1 MKSKI
6 FKGVILASAIAFINC
21 GDDSATSPLSS
32 TGDISSSSIEAT
44 AESSSSDDKCL
55 ASSLPNA
62 CGDAPVSSSD
72 ITPTSSSEIAP
83 ASSSDEAP
91 VSSADA
97 PSSSSDVQSS
107 SSDVASSSSEAQSS
121 SSEQVSSSS
130 EAPKGIF
137 LASGKE
143 EEKDQLKVVYK
154 TNTGWDNK
162 GILAYPEQLS
172 SDQKHGVVVWG
183 PGGGTEPGAYEGMIR
198 RLASHGFVVIALSVS
213 PGDASQASKAIDWL
227 ENKNKDSNDPFYQK
241 LELTKVGCSGHSMG
255 GLESEQ
261 AAIKDKRVFTA
272 FLNNSGDKNGGVIKN
287 FPKEKTAAVLYGEV
301 GMEKPNAIKD
311 YETATDI
318 KSCLIEMTAVRRTI
332 PKAVTAMVPVPGTA
346 WRQRLPGCAGSS
358 VAKTNVRQILW
369 VRLASI
375 SMEISSVNR
384 ANGKP
389 NVRIS
394 NQFIIISTLQ
404 QPSVSVI
411 TIEAFSYRLRLCT
424 LDFLSMGRCSKREF
438 SMKL

>member
-32 TGDISSSSIEAT
+32 TGDISSSSIEST

-72 ITPTSSSEIAP
+72 IAPASSSEIAP
-83 ASSSDEAP
+83 ASSSDVAP
-91 VSSADA
+91 ASSADA
-97 PSSSSDVQSS
+97 PSSSSDVLSS
-107 SSDVASSSSEAQSS
+107 SGDVASSSSEAQSS

-143 EEKDQLKVVYK
+143 EEKDLLKVVYK

-183 PGGGTEPGAYEGMIR
+183 PGAYEGMIR

-213 PGDASQASKAIDWL
+213 PGDATQASKAIDWL

-318 KSCLIEMTAVRRTI
+318 KSCLIEMTGGPKNNSEGGYGHGSGSWDGMAATI
-332 PKAVTAMVPVPGTA
+332 AWMRWQLGGENERQADFVGTTGKYIDGNIIGKQGK
-346 WRQRLPGCAGSS
+346 W
-358 VAKTNVRQILW
+358 KTQCKN
-369 VRLASI
+369 
-375 SMEISSVNR
+375 
-384 ANGKP
+384 
-389 NVRIS
+389 
-394 NQFIIISTLQ
+394 F
-404 QPSVSVI
+404 
-411 TIEAFSYRLRLCT
+411 
-424 LDFLSMGRCSKREF
+424 
-438 SMKL
+438 

>member
-21 GDDSATSPLSS
+21 GDDSVTSPFPP
-32 TGDISSSSIEAT
+32 TGDISSSSVEAP

-72 ITPTSSSEIAP
+72 IAPTSSSEIAP
-83 ASSSDEAP
+83 ASSSDETPA
-91 VSSADA
+91 SSADA
-97 PSSSSDVQSS
+97 PSSSSDVQPS
-107 SSDVASSSSEAQSS
+107 SSDVASSSSAVQSSSSEQVSS

-213 PGDASQASKAIDWL
+213 PGDASQATKAIDWL

-318 KSCLIEMTAVRRTI
+318 KSCLIEMTGGPKNNSEGGYGHGSGSWDGMAATI
-332 PKAVTAMVPVPGTA
+332 AWMRWQLGGENERQADFVGTT
-346 WRQRLPGCAGSS
+346 GKYIDGSIIGKQGKW
-358 VAKTNVRQILW
+358 KTQCKN
-369 VRLASI
+369 
-375 SMEISSVNR
+375 
-384 ANGKP
+384 
-389 NVRIS
+389 
-394 NQFIIISTLQ
+394 F
-404 QPSVSVI
+404 
-411 TIEAFSYRLRLCT
+411 
-424 LDFLSMGRCSKREF
+424 
-438 SMKL
+438 

>member
-32 TGDISSSSIEAT
+32 TGDISSSSIEST

-55 ASSLPNA
+55 ASSLPTA

-72 ITPTSSSEIAP
+72 IAPTSSSEIAP
-83 ASSSDEAP
+83 ASSSDVAP
-91 VSSADA
+91 ASSADA

-107 SSDVASSSSEAQSS
+107 SSDVASSSSVAQSS
-121 SSEQVSSSS
+121 SSSEQSPESSSAKVESSSS
-130 EAPKGIF
+130 AEAPKGIF

-172 SDQKHGVVVWG
+172 SDQEHGVVVWG
-183 PGGGTEPGAYEGMIR
+183 PGGGTERGAYEGMIR

-213 PGDASQASKAIDWL
+213 PGDATQATKAIDWL

-311 YETATDI
+311 YETATGI
-318 KSCLIEMTAVRRTI
+318 KSCLIEMTGG
-332 PKAVTAMVPVPGTA
+332 PKNNSEG
-346 WRQRLPGCAGSS
+346 G
-358 VAKTNVRQILW
+358 
-369 VRLASI
+369 
-375 SMEISSVNR
+375 
-384 ANGKP
+384 
-389 NVRIS
+389 
-394 NQFIIISTLQ
+394 
-404 QPSVSVI
+404 
-411 TIEAFSYRLRLCT
+411 
-424 LDFLSMGRCSKREF
+424 
-438 SMKL
+438 

>member
-32 TGDISSSSIEAT
+32 TGDISSSSIEST

-72 ITPTSSSEIAP
+72 IAPTSSSEIAP

-91 VSSADA
+91 ASSADA
-97 PSSSSDVQSS
+97 LSSSSDVQSS
-107 SSDVASSSSEAQSS
+107 SGDVASSSSEAQSS
-121 SSEQVSSSS
+121 SSSEKSPESSSAKVESSSS
-130 EAPKGIF
+130 AEAPKGIF

-213 PGDASQASKAIDWL
+213 PGDARQATKAIDWL

-318 KSCLIEMTAVRRTI
+318 KSCLIEMTGGPKNNSEGGYGHGSGSWDGMAATI
-332 PKAVTAMVPVPGTA
+332 AWMRWQLGGENERQADFVGTTGKYIDGNIIGKQGK
-346 WRQRLPGCAGSS
+346 W
-358 VAKTNVRQILW
+358 KTQCKN
-369 VRLASI
+369 
-375 SMEISSVNR
+375 
-384 ANGKP
+384 
-389 NVRIS
+389 
-394 NQFIIISTLQ
+394 F
-404 QPSVSVI
+404 
-411 TIEAFSYRLRLCT
+411 
-424 LDFLSMGRCSKREF
+424 
-438 SMKL
+438 

>member
-1 MKSKI
+1 MKSRI
-6 FKGVILASAIAFINC
+6 FRGAVLASAIAFINC
-21 GDDSATSPLSS
+21 GDDPVTSPFPP
-32 TGDISSSSIEAT
+32 TGDISSSSIEVP
-44 AESSSSDDKCL
+44 AESSSSE
-55 ASSLPNA
+55 
-62 CGDAPVSSSD
+62 GAPAES
-72 ITPTSSSEIAP
+72 SSSEIAP
-83 ASSSDEAP
+83 ASSSDAAP
-91 VSSADA
+91 ASSETA
-97 PSSSSDVQSS
+97 PSSSSDIQPS
-107 SSDVASSSSEAQSS
+107 SSDVASSSSAVQLSS
-121 SSEQVSSSS
+121 SSENAPESSSAKVESSSS
-130 EAPKGIF
+130 EKKVESSSSAEAPKGIF

-213 PGDASQASKAIDWL
+213 PGDATQATKAIDWL

-311 YETATDI
+311 YETAKDI
-318 KSCLIEMTAVRRTI
+318 KSCLIEMTGGPKNNSEGGYGHGSGSWDGMAATI
-332 PKAVTAMVPVPGTA
+332 AWMRWQLGGETERKADFVGTSGKYIDGNIIGKQGK
-346 WRQRLPGCAGSS
+346 W
-358 VAKTNVRQILW
+358 KTQCKN
-369 VRLASI
+369 
-375 SMEISSVNR
+375 
-384 ANGKP
+384 
-389 NVRIS
+389 
-394 NQFIIISTLQ
+394 F
-404 QPSVSVI
+404 
-411 TIEAFSYRLRLCT
+411 
-424 LDFLSMGRCSKREF
+424 
-438 SMKL
+438 

>member
-21 GDDSATSPLSS
+21 GDDSATSPSS

-62 CGDAPVSSSD
+62 CGDAPVSSSG
-72 ITPTSSSEIAP
+72 IAPTSSSEIAP
-83 ASSSDEAP
+83 ASSSDVAP
-91 VSSADA
+91 ASSADA
-97 PSSSSDVQSS
+97 LSSSSDVQSS
-107 SSDVASSSSEAQSS
+107 SSDVASSSSVARSS

-137 LASGKE
+137 LANGKE

-261 AAIKDKRVFTA
+261 AAIKDTRVFTA

-318 KSCLIEMTAVRRTI
+318 KSCLIEMTGGPKNNSEGGYGHGSGSWDGMAATI
-332 PKAVTAMVPVPGTA
+332 AWMRWQLGGENERQADFVGTTGKYIDGNIIGKQGK
-346 WRQRLPGCAGSS
+346 W
-358 VAKTNVRQILW
+358 KTQCKN
-369 VRLASI
+369 
-375 SMEISSVNR
+375 
-384 ANGKP
+384 
-389 NVRIS
+389 
-394 NQFIIISTLQ
+394 F
-404 QPSVSVI
+404 
-411 TIEAFSYRLRLCT
+411 
-424 LDFLSMGRCSKREF
+424 
-438 SMKL
+438 